1 MENEQAIPQ
10 FISLEKIPS
19 QSLNLVLDEHEIN
32 LEFICSNGYTYNW
45 LTVDN
50 EIINAGVLCNS
61 NVRLNQR
68 KLKLFPGSFFFI
80 NNMKDNTQPYYEYF
94 DTKFKFVFLNK
105 EQTENLIGLL

>member
-19 QSLNLVLDEHEIN
+19 QSLNLVLDEHEVN

-50 EIINAGVLCNS
+50 EVINAGV
-61 NVRLNQR
+61 
-68 KLKLFPGSFFFI
+68 
-80 NNMKDNTQPYYEYF
+80 
-94 DTKFKFVFLNK
+94 
-105 EQTENLIGLL
+105 